1 MMAKSNYLGALAAAA
16 GTLAAVG
23 LLVLMLVVVDALPA
37 GAAPPGKKFTKSST
51 VTQSGLPLA
60 GGNADGA
67 RITAAGNPYSFSN
80 TRRIAS
86 IKRVTI
92 TATILDGET
101 GFGEFDENDLFLEL
115 DNINTGIAL
124 NGFRDR
130 GTGTEPDTRTNGGIP
145 NHKGALKAALK
156 RDGQLEARIID
167 ADPADQGGNKVGIP
181 ENFETTLRITG
192 KLTR

>member
-37 GAAPPGKKFTKSST
+37 GAAPPGKRFTKSST
-51 VTQSGLPLA
+51 VPQSGVTRPPS
-60 GGNADGA
+60 GSPNNAAGA
-67 RITAAGNPYSFSN
+67 RITAANNPYSFSN

-92 TATILDGET
+92 RATILDGDTESP
-101 GFGEFDENDLFLEL
+101 GGSDENNLFLEL

-124 NGFRDR
+124 NRFRNDE
-130 GTGTEPDTRTNGGIP
+130 TDTRTISGIP
-145 NHKGALKAALK
+145 NQKGALKRALK
-156 RDGQLEARIID
+156 SDGKLAARIID
-167 ADPADQGGNKVGIP
+167 ATPNDTNGVGIP
-181 ENFETTLRITG
+181 ASFETTLRIRGT
-192 KLTR
+192 LTR